1 MCKDSEGESLFEP
14 DEENGTFITTA
25 QDSTQLILEDVC
37 PEDTASYIIRLKTES
52 GLLAEESCEVA
63 VTPRSPPE
71 FVEFPEEVKCTEGE
85 KVSITVRAT
94 GADSGIFVTDKTA
107 KASQNGD
114 QFTIELIPNI
124 EHTTGLFV
132 LKGPGGESQK
142 QIRTGF
148 SDII

>member
-1 MCKDSEGESLFEP
+1 M
-14 DEENGTFITTA
+14 
-25 QDSTQLILEDVC
+25 
-37 PEDTASYIIRLKTES
+37 
-52 GLLAEESCEVA
+52 
-63 VTPRSPPE
+63 
-71 FVEFPEEVKCTEGE
+71 
-85 KVSITVRAT
+85 SITVRAV

-142 QIRTGF
+142 QIRHRFQTSSGF
-148 SDII
+148 KWLSWWPITIKP

>member
-1 MCKDSEGESLFEP
+1 MTP
-14 DEENGTFITTA
+14 
-25 QDSTQLILEDVC
+25 
-37 PEDTASYIIRLKTES
+37 
-52 GLLAEESCEVA
+52 AEK
-63 VTPRSPPE
+63 PGPPE
-71 FVEFPEEVKCTEGE
+71 FLEFPGEVKCTEGE
-85 KVSITVRAT
+85 KVPITVKAV

-142 QIRTGF
+142 QIRHVFSGLSGF
-148 SDII
+148 DWLLR